1 MNVLVVDDNENN
13 RYTLKSLLE
22 EHSDEIIVH
31 LSNGGE
37 DALRKVLSNDIDII
51 LLDIQMPVMD
61 GFEVATLM
69 QKNPKTRDIPIIF
82 LTAVFKK
89 EEFVNRGYEVGAVDY
104 MTKPIEDFQLLNKI
118 NLYVNLYTQKKELKN
133 INKNLEEKIK
143 EGIAKLRE
151 KDKILIQ
158 QSKMASMGEM
168 IGIIAHQW
176 KQPLNTMGLVVQNL
190 ELAAESGSVNQE
202 FIQKTVVK
210 LTKQLDYMN
219 QTIDD
224 FRSFFDPKKQKNK
237 INIKKCIKDSLSIL
251 ASQIESN
258 NIKVEIL
265 GDDVEIDGYENEL
278 KQVFLSIMSNAKDAL
293 LESALADKKIQ
304 IHISKK
310 DKNSMVSICNNAGVI
325 PEEIM
330 QNIFKP
336 YFTTKGKKGT
346 GLGLYMSKMIVCDSM
361 HGDIFVKNGEKEVC
375 FKIVLPEIKEA

>member
-22 EHSDEIIVH
+22 EHSDGIIVH
-31 LSNGGE
+31 LSSSGE

-61 GFEVATLM
+61 GFEVATLI

-118 NLYVNLYTQKKELKN
+118 DLYVKLYTQKKELKN

-143 EGIAKLRE
+143 EGVAKLRE

-190 ELAAESGSVNQE
+190 ELAAEGGSINQE
-202 FIQKTVVK
+202 FIQKTVFK

-224 FRSFFDPKKQKNK
+224 FRSFFDPKKQKSK
-237 INIKKCIKDSLSIL
+237 IYLKKCVEDSLNIL
-251 ASQIESN
+251 ASQIDGN
-258 NIKVEIL
+258 NIKVEIF
-265 GDDVEIDGYENEL
+265 GDCVEIDGYENEL
-278 KQVFLSIMSNAKDAL
+278 KQVFLSIISNAKDAL
-293 LESALADKKIQ
+293 VESDMIDKKIQ
-304 IHISKK
+304 IQISKD
-310 DKNSMVSICNNAGVI
+310 DKNSIVSICNNAGAI
-325 PEEIM
+325 PQEIM

-346 GLGLYMSKMIVCDSM
+346 GLGLYMSKMIICDSM
-361 HGDIFVKNGEKEVC
+361 HGDIFAENHENEVC
-375 FKIVLPEIKEA
+375 FKVVLPL

>member
-22 EHSDEIIVH
+22 EHSDGIIVH
-31 LSNGGE
+31 LSSSGE

-89 EEFVNRGYEVGAVDY
+89 EEFVNRGYAVGAVDY
-104 MTKPIEDFQLLNKI
+104 MTKPIEDFLLLNKI
-118 NLYVNLYTQKKELKN
+118 DLYVKLYMQKKELKN

-143 EGIAKLRE
+143 EGVAKLRE

-190 ELAAESGSVNQE
+190 ELAAEGGSVGQE
-202 FIQKTVVK
+202 FVQKTVTK

-224 FRSFFDPKKQKNK
+224 FRSFFNPKKQKNK
-237 INIKKCIKDSLSIL
+237 IDLKKCIEDSLNIL
-251 ASQIESN
+251 ASQIDGN
-258 NIKVEIL
+258 NIKVEIF
-265 GDDVEIDGYENEL
+265 GDCVEIDGYENEL

-293 LESALADKKIQ
+293 VESDTVDKKIQ
-304 IHISKK
+304 IQISKD
-310 DKNSMVSICNNAGVI
+310 DKNSIVSICNNAGAI

-330 QNIFKP
+330 QNLFKP

-361 HGDIFVKNGEKEVC
+361 HGDIFVENGEKKVC
-375 FKIVLPEIKEA
+375 FKIVL